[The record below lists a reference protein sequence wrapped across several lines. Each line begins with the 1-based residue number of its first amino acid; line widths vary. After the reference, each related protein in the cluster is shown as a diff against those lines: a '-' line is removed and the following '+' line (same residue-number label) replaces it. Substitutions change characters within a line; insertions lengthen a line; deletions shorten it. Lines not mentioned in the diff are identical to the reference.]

1 LHDRSGHVL
10 RVVCRSSGDVI
21 AEGCEVVVID
31 ADSDRLVVDV
41 LDLGTRR

>member
-1 LHDRSGHVL
+1 
-10 RVVCRSSGDVI
+10 VI